1 MLGRAMDLDDPH
13 RSPAH
18 PHARRSLE
26 VVRRLLGPDRL
37 PRQYRLTRWLY
48 LRALGVTALCAFVSM
63 AAQADGLFGAGGITP
78 AADFMDRVREV
89 ADQRGWG
96 GLERVLKVPTL
107 LWLSAGDGMIWTL
120 IAAGIVLAVLL
131 IADVLP
137 GLAVLGLWLSYLSLL
152 TAGGVFFRYQWD
164 ILLLETLLVSL
175 FLAPW
180 RLRPRLAGDAGPPRA
195 GVWLVRLLAC
205 KLMLLSGLVKLR
217 SGDATWADLTALE
230 YHFFTQPIPTWTAYY
245 AHHTPAWLLG
255 LATLLMLFV
264 ELVLPWLV
272 VGPRRLRMLF
282 GLGTMFLML
291 GIGATGNYGFFNL
304 LAFALAIMLFDD
316 SALRRLVPARL
327 RTRVPNPDAPES
339 QGVQNVLD
347 VTGHSR
353 RRLTTWVTWC
363 LAVPILCLSALVAFQ
378 RISPRSDLGRDI
390 TAHVAPLMSVNSY
403 GLFAVMT
410 TTRPEIEIEGSRD
423 GVTWHKYDFRWK
435 ADRLD
440 QRPRFAGPHMPRLDW
455 QMWFAAPG
463 ECRGEAWLHA
473 FLLRLLEGAPA
484 VQGLLAHDPFA
495 GEPPRYL
502 RTTLYRY
509 EFAEPGQPGWWQR
522 ELVGPYCPTVTLD
535 QGRLVAVPSMP

>member
-1 MLGRAMDLDDPH
+1 MLAHAMGSDDLGTSSEHP
-13 RSPAH
+13 PARG
-18 PHARRSLE
+18 PLV

-37 PRQYRLTRWLY
+37 PRQHRLTRWLY

-63 AAQADGLFGAGGITP
+63 AVQADGLFGAGGIMP

-89 ADQRGWG
+89 ADQRAWS
-96 GLERVLKVPTL
+96 GLERALNVPTL
-107 LWLSAGDGMIWTL
+107 LWLSASDAMIWTL
-120 IAAGIVLAVLL
+120 IAAGMVLAVLL

-137 GLAVLGLWLSYLSLL
+137 GLAVLGMWLSYLSLI

-164 ILLLETLLVSL
+164 ILLLEVLLVSL

-180 RLRPRLAGDAGPPRA
+180 RLRPRLAGDTGPPLA

-217 SGDATWADLTALE
+217 SGDAAWADLTALE
-230 YHFFTQPIPTWTAYY
+230 HHFFTQPVPTWTAYY
-245 AHHTPAWLLG
+245 AHHAPAWLLG
-255 LATLLMLFV
+255 LATLLMFFV

-304 LAFALAIMLFDD
+304 LAFALAILLFDD
-316 SALRRLVPARL
+316 SALRRLVPERL
-327 RTRVPNPDAPES
+327 RAFVPNPDAP
-339 QGVQNVLD
+339 D
-347 VTGHSR
+347 VR
-353 RRLTTWVTWC
+353 ARQPRRLTTWITWC
-363 LAVPILCLSALVAFQ
+363 LAVPVLGLSALVSHQ
-378 RISPRSDLGRDI
+378 RVSPRSELGRDL
-390 TAHVAPLMSVNSY
+390 TAPIAPLMSVNSY

-410 TTRPEIEIEGSRD
+410 STRPEIEIEGSRD
-423 GVTWHKYDFRWK
+423 GITWHAYDFRWK
-435 ADRLD
+435 ADHLD

-455 QMWFAAPG
+455 QMWFAALG

-473 FLLRLLEGAPA
+473 FLLRLLQGAPA
-484 VQGLLAHDPFA
+484 VQALLARDPFA

-502 RTTLYRY
+502 RTTMYRY
-509 EFAEPGQPGWWQR
+509 QFTEPGQPGWWQR
-522 ELVGPYCPTVTLD
+522 ELVGPYCPTVTLE
-535 QGRLVAVPSMP
+535 QGRIVAVPSRP